1 MNWSSI
7 KETVAKFAPLA
18 GTLLGGPAGPAIG
31 ALISSA
37 LGSENTPEAVMQ
49 ALGNPE
55 NVVKLKE
62 LESSER
68 KHFLEMQVEEL
79 KAVNAYNLE
88 KLKVETG
95 DTQNARERHVNS
107 KMPAVVTCALTV
119 LCGGLLYSLLFVE
132 VPPSNRE
139 LLIQSFGT
147 VLGFWGA
154 SLAYWVGTTRSSAEK
169 TNLLKSR

>member
-18 GTLLGGPAGPAIG
+18 GTLLGGPAAPAIG

-37 LGSENTPEAVMQ
+37 LGSDNTPEAVMQ
-49 ALGNPE
+49 SLANPE

-68 KHFLEMQVEEL
+68 KHLLEMQVEEL
-79 KAVNAYNLE
+79 KSINAYNIE
-88 KLKVETG
+88 KLKIETA
-95 DTQNARERHVNS
+95 DTQSARVENKQSV
-107 KMPAVVTCALTV
+107 MPAVVTGALT
-119 LCGGLLYSLLFVE
+119 LICGALLYSLLYVTIPE
-132 VPPSNRE
+132 QNKDI
-139 LLIQSFGT
+139 LIQSFGT

-154 SLAYWVGTTRSSAEK
+154 SIAYWVGTTRSSAEK
-169 TNLLKSR
+169 TKLLGK

>member
-49 ALGNPE
+49 SLANPE
-55 NVVKLKE
+55 SILKLKE
-62 LESSER
+62 LESNER
-68 KHFLEMQVEEL
+68 KHLLEMQVEEL
-79 KAVNAYNLE
+79 KTTNAYNLE

-95 DTQNARERHVNS
+95 DTQNARVENKQS
-107 KMPAVVTCALTV
+107 IMPAVVTVLLTIICA
-119 LCGGLLYSLLFVE
+119 GLLYAILKF
-132 VPPSNRE
+132 E
-139 LLIQSFGT
+139 LADGNKELAFTLFGT
-147 VLGFWGA
+147 CFALWGQCIN
-154 SLAYWVGTTRSSAEK
+154 YWVGTTRSSAEK
-169 TNLLKSR
+169 TSLLRR